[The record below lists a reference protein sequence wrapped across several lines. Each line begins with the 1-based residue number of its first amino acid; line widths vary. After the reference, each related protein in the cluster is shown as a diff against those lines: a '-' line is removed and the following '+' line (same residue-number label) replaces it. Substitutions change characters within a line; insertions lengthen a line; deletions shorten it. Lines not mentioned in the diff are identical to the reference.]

1 MYMPKEV
8 LVIGSGLAGMSC
20 ATYLAKE
27 NYKVKVVEKNASYG
41 GRLQSFSQDGF
52 TFDAGPSW
60 YWMPDLFDSY
70 FNDFGKKTADFY
82 KLTRLDQGYRI
93 YFNEKEYLDVS
104 ENLDTLKE
112 KFEKIESGSGQSLQ
126 NYLDDAG
133 EKYRVAVEKFIYK
146 PSLSALEFMELD
158 LLKRLGRLNLFKPI
172 SKHIREYFKDPR
184 LIKLLE
190 FPSLLLGAKP
200 SNTPALYSIMNYAD
214 LSLGTWY
221 PNGGIRA
228 IATGL
233 YQNALDHNVEF
244 LFNHPGSKIETK
256 ENIVNHILVHDKKIN
271 CDIVVGGA
279 DYHHVENHL
288 LNEKN
293 RNYNNNYWDKR
304 TMSPSSL
311 LFYLGINK
319 ELDIPHHALFFDTD
333 FDKHAE
339 EIYDKPQWPK
349 NPLFYVSC
357 TSKTDNSVAPK
368 GSEAVFILVPVA
380 PGLDDNE
387 KSREIIFQQIVNR
400 LENALG
406 TNIKDSIVLK
416 RSYAHKEFISEFNSY
431 KGNAYGLAN
440 TLFQTAIFK
449 PRIKNKKLN
458 NMYYCGQLTVPGPG
472 MPPSLVSGKIVAN
485 QIIKEHA

>member
-1 MYMPKEV
+1 MSKEV
-8 LVIGSGLAGMSC
+8 VVIGSGLAGMSC
-20 ATYLAKE
+20 ATYLAKK
-27 NYKVKVVEKNASYG
+27 NYRVKVLEKNSTYG
-41 GRLQSFSQDGF
+41 GRLQSFSHDGF

-70 FNDFGKKTADFY
+70 FDDFGKKTADFY
-82 KLTRLDQGYRI
+82 KLTRLDPGYRI
-93 YFNEKEYLDVS
+93 YFNENEYLDVS
-104 ENLDTLKE
+104 ENLDVLKK
-112 KFEKIESGSGQSLQ
+112 KFDKIEIGSGESLQ

-214 LSLGTWY
+214 LALGTWY
-221 PNGGIRA
+221 PTGGIRA

-244 LFNHPGSKIETK
+244 LFDHPVSKIET
-256 ENIVNHILVHDKKIN
+256 IRDTVDHILVNDKKIN

-279 DYHHVENHL
+279 DYQHVENHL
-288 LNEKN
+288 MDKKN
-293 RNYNNNYWDKR
+293 RNYNENYWDKR

-357 TSKTDNSVAPK
+357 TSKTDINVAPK

-380 PGLDDNE
+380 PGLNDNE
-387 KSREIIFQQIVNR
+387 NSREIIFQQIVKR

-406 TNIKDSIVLK
+406 TNIKDSIVFK

-449 PRIKNKKLN
+449 PRIKNKKLT

-472 MPPSLVSGKIVAN
+472 MPPSLVSGKIVAK

>member
-1 MYMPKEV
+1 MSKEV
-8 LVIGSGLAGMSC
+8 VVIGSGLAGMSC
-20 ATYLAKE
+20 ATYLAKK
-27 NYKVKVVEKNASYG
+27 NYRVRVLEKNSTYG

-82 KLTRLDQGYRI
+82 KLTRLDPGYRI
-93 YFNEKEYLDVS
+93 YFNENEYLDVS
-104 ENLDTLKE
+104 ENLDKLKK
-112 KFEKIESGSGQSLQ
+112 KFDKIESGSGESLQ

-133 EKYRVAVEKFIYK
+133 EKYKVAVEKFIYK

-244 LFNHPGSKIETK
+244 LFNHPVSKIETK
-256 ENIVNHILVHDKKIN
+256 ENIVDHILVHDKKIN
-271 CDIVVGGA
+271 CDIAVGGA
-279 DYHHVENHL
+279 DYHHVENYL
-288 LNEKN
+288 LNKKN
-293 RNYNNNYWDKR
+293 RNYNDNYWDKR

-380 PGLDDNE
+380 PGLNDNE
-387 KSREIIFQQIVNR
+387 NSREIIFQQIVKR

-406 TNIKDSIVLK
+406 TNIKDSIVFK

-472 MPPSLVSGKIVAN
+472 MPPSLVSGKIVAK

>member
-1 MYMPKEV
+1 MSKEV
-8 LVIGSGLAGMSC
+8 IVIGSGLAGMSC

-41 GRLQSFSQDGF
+41 GRLQSFSKNGF

-70 FNDFGKKTADFY
+70 FNDFGKKTTDFY
-82 KLTRLDQGYRI
+82 KLTRLDPGYRI
-93 YFNEKEYLDVS
+93 YFNENEFLDVS
-104 ENLDTLKE
+104 ENLDILKE

-244 LFNHPGSKIETK
+244 LFNHPVSKIETK
-256 ENIVNHILVHDKKIN
+256 ENIVDHILVHDKKIN

-288 LNEKN
+288 LNKKN
-293 RNYNNNYWDKR
+293 RNYNDNYWDKR

-357 TSKTDNSVAPK
+357 TSKTDNNVAPK

-380 PGLDDNE
+380 PGLNDNE
-387 KSREIIFQQIVNR
+387 NSREIIFQQIVKR

-406 TNIKDSIVLK
+406 TNIKDSIVFK

-449 PRIKNKKLN
+449 PRIKNKKLT

-472 MPPSLVSGKIVAN
+472 MPPSLVSGKIVAK

>member
-1 MYMPKEV
+1 MYMSKEV
-8 LVIGSGLAGMSC
+8 IVIGSGLAGMSC

-82 KLTRLDQGYRI
+82 KLTRLDPGYRI

-112 KFEKIESGSGQSLQ
+112 KFEKIERGSGQSLQ

-244 LFNHPGSKIETK
+244 LFNHPVSKIETK
-256 ENIVNHILVHDKKIN
+256 ENIVDHILVHDKKIN

-288 LNEKN
+288 LNKKN
-293 RNYNNNYWDKR
+293 RNYNENYWDKR

-406 TNIKDSIVLK
+406 TNIKDSIVFK
-416 RSYAHKEFISEFNSY
+416 RSYAHKEFISDFNSY

-449 PRIKNKKLN
+449 PRIKNKKLT

-472 MPPSLVSGKIVAN
+472 MPPSLVSGKIVAK

>member
-1 MYMPKEV
+1 MSKEV
-8 LVIGSGLAGMSC
+8 VVIGSGLAGMSC
-20 ATYLAKE
+20 ATYLAKK
-27 NYKVKVVEKNASYG
+27 NYRVRVLEKNSTYG

-82 KLTRLDQGYRI
+82 KLTRLDPGYRI
-93 YFNEKEYLDVS
+93 YFNENEYLDVS
-104 ENLDTLKE
+104 ENLDKLKK
-112 KFEKIESGSGQSLQ
+112 KFDKIESGSGESLQ

-244 LFNHPGSKIETK
+244 LFNHPVSKIETK
-256 ENIVNHILVHDKKIN
+256 NDIVDHILVHDKKIN

-279 DYHHVENHL
+279 DYHHIENHL
-288 LNEKN
+288 MDEKN
-293 RNYNNNYWDKR
+293 RNYNDNYWDKR

-357 TSKTDNSVAPK
+357 TSKTDINVAPK

-380 PGLDDNE
+380 PGLNDNE
-387 KSREIIFQQIVNR
+387 NSREIIFQQIVNR

-406 TNIKDSIVLK
+406 TNIKDSIVFK
-416 RSYAHKEFISEFNSY
+416 RSYAHKEFISDFNSY

-449 PRIKNKKLN
+449 PRIKNKKLT

-472 MPPSLVSGKIVAN
+472 MPPSLVSGKIVAK
-485 QIIKEHA
+485 QIIKEHV

>member
-1 MYMPKEV
+1 MSKEV
-8 LVIGSGLAGMSC
+8 VVIGSGLAGMSC
-20 ATYLAKE
+20 ATYLAKK
-27 NYKVKVVEKNASYG
+27 NYRVRVLEKNSTYG

-82 KLTRLDQGYRI
+82 KLTRLDPGYRI
-93 YFNEKEYLDVS
+93 YFNENEYLDVS
-104 ENLDTLKE
+104 ENLDTLKK
-112 KFEKIESGSGQSLQ
+112 KFDKIESGSGESLQ

-172 SKHIREYFKDPR
+172 SKHIREYFKDQR

-244 LFNHPGSKIETK
+244 LFNHPVSKIETK
-256 ENIVNHILVHDKKIN
+256 NDIVDHILVHDKKIN

-279 DYHHVENHL
+279 DYHHIENHL
-288 LNEKN
+288 MDEKN
-293 RNYNNNYWDKR
+293 RNYNDNYWDKR

-357 TSKTDNSVAPK
+357 TSKTDINVAPK

-380 PGLDDNE
+380 PGLNDNE
-387 KSREIIFQQIVNR
+387 NSREIIFQQIVNR

-406 TNIKDSIVLK
+406 TNIKDSIVFK
-416 RSYAHKEFISEFNSY
+416 RSYAHKEFISDFNSY

-449 PRIKNKKLN
+449 PRIKNKKLT

-472 MPPSLVSGKIVAN
+472 MPPSLVSGKIVAK

>member
-1 MYMPKEV
+1 MDALSIIVCAV
-8 LVIGSGLAGMSC
+8 LVCSYIIVFALGAGLGYLFLPRGSQADFAAPTSFLKSQGKPTQKNNSIEIDD
-20 ATYLAKE
+20 T
-27 NYKVKVVEKNASYG
+27 KVVLKVDTDGLEKK
-41 GRLQSFSQDGF
+41 
-52 TFDAGPSW
+52 FD
-60 YWMPDLFDSY
+60 
-70 FNDFGKKTADFY
+70 
-82 KLTRLDQGYRI
+82 
-93 YFNEKEYLDVS
+93 
-104 ENLDTLKE
+104 
-112 KFEKIESGSGQSLQ
+112 KIESGSGESLQ

-244 LFNHPGSKIETK
+244 LFNHPVSKIETK
-256 ENIVNHILVHDKKIN
+256 NDIVDHILVYDKKIN

-279 DYHHVENHL
+279 DYHHIENHL
-288 LNEKN
+288 MDEKN
-293 RNYNNNYWDKR
+293 RNYNDNYWDKR

-357 TSKTDNSVAPK
+357 TSKTDINVAPK

-380 PGLDDNE
+380 PGLNDNE
-387 KSREIIFQQIVNR
+387 NSREIIFQQIVNR

-406 TNIKDSIVLK
+406 TNIKDSIVFK
-416 RSYAHKEFISEFNSY
+416 RSYAHKEFISDFNSY

-449 PRIKNKKLN
+449 PRIKNKKLT

-472 MPPSLVSGKIVAN
+472 MPPSLVSGKIVAK